1 MQVELSVN
9 GEAAKSRLLETLVA
23 QGYDAGP
30 GPVRLA
36 YPFTIR
42 VVGVDRDDEDT
53 LLRVAQGVD
62 PGAGRIVAAA
72 PLLDGV

>member
-9 GEAAKSRLLETLVA
+9 GEGAKSRLLKTLVE
-23 QGYDAGP
+23 QGYDARS

-42 VVGVDRDDEDT
+42 VAGVEEGEEDS
-53 LLRVAQGVD
+53 LLRLAQGVD